1 MAGGNS
7 MAADGSRPARPGATS
22 GSHICACGGGGGGL
36 PSNYHQ
42 PCSTCVTRNPYC
54 HSKSIKY
61 LVGSAFAAQFAA
73 NDSANSIVLTS
84 THPQHE
90 HASLSVHA
98 LSLPHPAPFPFRSL
112 ESGAHHPC
120 HHHASRALQHSASL
134 WRAGSANMLIRRE
147 CQRSQRP
154 PPPPPPPT

>member
-1 MAGGNS
+1 MSDSAVIS
-7 MAADGSRPARPGATS
+7 PPSSRHFPSFRPPFTRSSPAF
-22 GSHICACGGGGGGL
+22 
-36 PSNYHQ
+36 Q
-42 PCSTCVTRNPYC
+42 PPFKTRLTCVTRNPYC

-61 LVGSAFAAQFAA
+61 LVCSAFAAQFAA

-90 HASLSVHA
+90 NAHASLSVHA

-120 HHHASRALQHSASL
+120 PHHASRALQHSASL
-134 WRAGSANMLIRRE
+134 WRAGSANVLISAGFVE
-147 CQRSQRP
+147 YFTDKAPS
-154 PPPPPPPT
+154 